1 MLMKNVLV
9 IGGSYF
15 AGRVF
20 VEELAKESDYCIY
33 VLNRGSRPLNMEGV
47 TEIVCDRNNAAQ
59 LKENIPS
66 EKWDAVVDFCAY
78 YPNDIEGTLSALSQH
93 DVGQYIYISTSS
105 VYKETLTIP
114 VMEDAPKLAETQPE
128 LGPYS
133 DYAFNKWLSEVR
145 LMELCAGMN
154 IPYTS
159 LRPAIIY
166 GKYNYAPRESYFFDL
181 IHQNKTIALPD
192 NLLPLF
198 TFVSVWDVARI
209 IIACIGNEKAF
220 DRAFNLAAPDLVS
233 YRRLIEVLGEIM
245 EKKIRVRTM
254 SVKAIDERKIPLPF
268 PLDNHLI
275 YSGALIQQV
284 LSIEYTPFVEG
295 MRKTYQ
301 FYVGSGG

>member
-1 MLMKNVLV
+1 MNNVLV

-15 AGRVF
+15 VGRVF
-20 VEELAKESDYCIY
+20 VEELSKESDYCIY

-47 TEIVCDRNNAAQ
+47 TEIICDRNNTAQ
-59 LKENIPS
+59 LKENIPF

-78 YPNDIEGTLSALSQH
+78 YPNDIEGMLSALSQH

-105 VYKETLTIP
+105 VYKETLAIP
-114 VMEDAPKLAETQPE
+114 VREDAPKLAETQPE

-133 DYAFNKWLSEVR
+133 DYAFNKWRSEMR

-154 IPYTS
+154 IHYTS

-181 IHQNKTIALPD
+181 IHQNKTTVLPD
-192 NLLPLF
+192 NPLPLF

-209 IIACIGNEKAF
+209 IIACIGSEKVF

-233 YRRLIEVLGEIM
+233 YRRLVEILGEIM

-254 SVKAIDERKIPLPF
+254 SVKAIDEKKIPLPF

-295 MRKTYQ
+295 MRKTWQY
-301 FYVGSGG
+301 YSGCLG